1 MEQTILGLATMVM
14 AIASQPAE
22 LSVSA
27 LMMVEQKQVLAKK
40 ELDLTKRLPTEYGAG
55 VFSDNILLSLHY
67 LKGDISQIRQMGQIN
82 WDEARKP
89 FTVEFILKPNE
100 VFAFHDN
107 VLKDFQNPKVTM
119 HSKFFMDEGY
129 LALNGL
135 GGNGVCHLASL
146 INWVAQEAGLK
157 VIVKVNHDFYPVPGV
172 PRQYGTAIM
181 STDQNQNL
189 YIKNDLHKPAK
200 LIFTTDQ
207 KKVAL
212 EIW

>member
-14 AIASQPAE
+14 TMASQPAE
-22 LSVSA
+22 LSASA
-27 LMMVEQKQVLAKK
+27 LMMVEQKQVLAKE
-40 ELDLTKRLPTEYGAG
+40 ELDLTKRLPTEYGAR
-55 VFSDNILLSLHY
+55 VFSDNILLALRY
-67 LKGDISQIRQMGQIN
+67 LNDPASAKAMAGKWEKVR
-82 WDEARKP
+82 EP
-89 FTVEFILKPNE
+89 FTVEFTLAPGEI
-100 VFAFHDN
+100 FAFHDN

-146 INWVAQEAGLK
+146 INWVAQEAGLE
-157 VIVKVNHDFYPVPGV
+157 VIAKVNHDFAPVPGV

-189 YIKNDLHKPAK
+189 YLKNTKTYPVK
-200 LIFTTDQ
+200 FIFRADQ
-207 KKVAL
+207 EKVIL